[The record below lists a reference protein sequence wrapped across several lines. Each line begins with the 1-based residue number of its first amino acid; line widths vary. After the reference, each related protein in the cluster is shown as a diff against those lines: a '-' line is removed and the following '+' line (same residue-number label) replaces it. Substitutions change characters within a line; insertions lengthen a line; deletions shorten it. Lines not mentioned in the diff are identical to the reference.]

1 MTNPQLTAVGFNNA
15 EKLKAF
21 LQRLGTRQ
29 GYSLSLRLFSIVPE
43 VLARETKQ
51 EKEINTTQTGMEGV
65 NMFLFAYGSYIKNAE
80 DSTI

>member
-1 MTNPQLTAVGFNNA
+1 MKNPQLTAMDFNNV

-29 GYSLSLRLFSIVPE
+29 GYSLSPCLSSIVPE

-51 EKEINTTQTGMEGV
+51 EKEINTIPAKLEW
-65 NMFLFAYGSYIKNAE
+65 KE
-80 DSTI
+80 